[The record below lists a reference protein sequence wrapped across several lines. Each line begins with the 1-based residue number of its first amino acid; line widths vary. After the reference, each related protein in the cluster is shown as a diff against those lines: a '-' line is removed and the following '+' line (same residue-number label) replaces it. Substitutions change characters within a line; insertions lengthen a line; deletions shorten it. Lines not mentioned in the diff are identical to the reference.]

1 MSTRQSLCVR
11 PGRRYLVLALFASA
25 FAVVAGR
32 AVDLQVLNKSFLQKQ
47 AEARHLRVV
56 KMPAHRGMI
65 LDRHGEPLAIS
76 TPIDSVWANPKEL
89 HSAAK
94 LHPVLA
100 KLLNIK
106 LASLRRLL
114 ATHLSREFV
123 YLRRH
128 VDPVLAQ
135 QVRDTKI
142 PGVYLQREYRRYYPA
157 GEVMSH
163 VVGFTDIDDKGQEGM
178 ELAYDEWLQGR
189 SGAKRV
195 LKDGRRHVVKDVESI
210 RARRPGREL
219 VLAIDRRIQ
228 YLAYRELKAAVQA
241 HHARSGSVVTLDV
254 RTGEILAVANQPSYN
269 PNNRHRIKSMAVRN
283 RAIID
288 VFEPGSSLKPLTIA
302 YALESGHYS
311 PNTPVDTSPGILTV
325 GVNTVRDVRDFG
337 VLSVSGVIQKS
348 SNVGASKI
356 ALSISPEGF
365 WSMLSRV
372 GFGTSTGSSFP
383 GEAAG
388 LLTHF
393 EGWDDI
399 ELATLSFGYGLSVTC
414 LQLAQSYAMLAADG
428 RRRPVSFVRL
438 ENIPVGERIIS
449 ATSAQQVRA
458 MLEMAVGEGGTGTR
472 AQIPGYRVAGKT
484 GTVRKAVDGGYA
496 DDRYLAIFAGLAPAS
511 NPRLVTV
518 VVIHEPSNGQYY
530 GGQVAAPVFARV
542 MAGALRLMN
551 IAPDRV
557 APQVPTRL
565 HASLGNPV

>member
-1 MSTRQSLCVR
+1 MSTRKSLCVR
-11 PGRRYLVLALFASA
+11 PGRRCLVLALFAIA
-25 FAVVAGR
+25 YTVVAGR
-32 AVDLQVLNKSFLQKQ
+32 AVDLQVLNKGFLQNQ

-76 TPIDSVWANPKEL
+76 TPIDSVWANPKQL
-89 HSAAK
+89 NSVVK

-100 KLLNIK
+100 KLLDLK
-106 LASLRRLL
+106 LESLRRLL
-114 ATHLSREFV
+114 AKQDSREFV

-128 VDPVLAQ
+128 VDPALAR
-135 QVRDTKI
+135 QVRNAKI

-157 GEVMSH
+157 GEVMGH
-163 VVGFTDIDDKGQEGM
+163 VVGFTNIDDAGQEGM

-195 LKDGRRHVVKDVESI
+195 LIDGHRHVVKDVESI
-210 RARRPGREL
+210 RTRRPGREL
-219 VLAIDRRIQ
+219 VLTIDRRIQ

-241 HHARSGSVVTLDV
+241 HRARSGSVVTLDV
-254 RTGEILAVANQPSYN
+254 RTGEILAVVNQPSYN
-269 PNNRHRIKSMAVRN
+269 PNNRHRKKSAAVRN
-283 RAIID
+283 RAITD
-288 VFEPGSSLKPLTIA
+288 VFEPGSALKPLTIA

-311 PNTPVDTSPGILTV
+311 PNTPIDTSPGILAV
-325 GVNTVRDVRDFG
+325 GLNTVRDVRDFG
-337 VLSVSGVIQKS
+337 VLNVSGVIQKS

-356 ALSISPEGF
+356 ALSMSPEGF
-365 WSMLSRV
+365 WSLLSRV

-393 EGWDDI
+393 ESWDDI

-428 RRRPVSFVRL
+428 RRRPVSFVRQ

-458 MLEMAVGEGGTGTR
+458 MLELAVGEGGTGKR

-496 DDRYLAIFAGLAPAS
+496 GDRYSAIFAGLAPAS

-530 GGQVAAPVFARV
+530 GGQVAAPVFSRV

-557 APQVPTRL
+557 VPQVPTQL
-565 HASLGNPV
+565 HASLGNPA

>member
-1 MSTRQSLCVR
+1 MSTRKSLCVR
-11 PGRRYLVLALFASA
+11 PGRRCLVLALFAIA

-32 AVDLQVLNKSFLQKQ
+32 AVDLQVLNKKFLQNQ

-89 HSAAK
+89 SSAAK

-100 KLLNIK
+100 KLLDIK
-106 LASLRRLL
+106 LESLRRLL
-114 ATHLSREFV
+114 AKHGGREFI

-128 VDPVLAQ
+128 VDPALAG
-135 QVRDTKI
+135 QVRNAKI
-142 PGVYLQREYRRYYPA
+142 PGVYLEREYRRYYPT
-157 GEVMSH
+157 GEVMGH
-163 VVGFTDIDDKGQEGM
+163 VVGFTNIDDVGQEGM
-178 ELAYDEWLQGR
+178 ELAYDKWLQGR
-189 SGAKRV
+189 PGAKRV
-195 LKDGRRHVVKDVESI
+195 LKDGHRHVVKDVESI
-210 RARRPGREL
+210 RAPHPGREL
-219 VLAIDRRIQ
+219 VLTIDRRIQ

-254 RTGEILAVANQPSYN
+254 RTGEILAVVNQPSYN
-269 PNNRHRIKSMAVRN
+269 PNNRHRINSAAVRN
-283 RAIID
+283 RAITD
-288 VFEPGSSLKPLTIA
+288 VFEPGSVLKPLTIA
-302 YALESGHYS
+302 YALESGQYR
-311 PNTPVDTSPGILTV
+311 PNTPIDTSPGIFRV
-325 GVNTVRDVRDFG
+325 GMNTVRDVRNYG
-337 VLSVSGVIQKS
+337 VLNVSGVIQKS

-356 ALSISPEGF
+356 ALSMSPEGF
-365 WSMLSRV
+365 WSLLSRA
-372 GFGTSTGSSFP
+372 GFGASTGSTFP

-388 LLTHF
+388 LLTNF

-428 RRRPVSFVRL
+428 RRKPISFVRQ
-438 ENIPVGERIIS
+438 ENPPVGDRIIS
-449 ATSAQQVRA
+449 ATTARQVRA
-458 MLEMAVGEGGTGTR
+458 MLELAVGEGGTGKR

-484 GTVRKAVDGGYA
+484 GTVRKAVEGGYA
-496 DDRYLAIFAGLAPAS
+496 EHRYSAIFAGLAPAS
-511 NPRLVTV
+511 DPRLVTV

-551 IAPDRV
+551 VAPDRV
-557 APQVPTRL
+557 APQAPTQL
-565 HASLGNPV
+565 QASLGNPA